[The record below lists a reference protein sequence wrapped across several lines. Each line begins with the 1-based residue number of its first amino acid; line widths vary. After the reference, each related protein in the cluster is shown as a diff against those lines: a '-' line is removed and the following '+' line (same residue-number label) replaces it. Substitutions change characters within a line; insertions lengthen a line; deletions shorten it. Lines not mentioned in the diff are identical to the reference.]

1 MTTTFRDLT
10 LLVLLLFSALIAPVN
25 AVPSQVKNQALP
37 PERLERHHLPDV
49 GSSQLPDLEVI
60 RPSTTTELILHRH
73 CSRPLQNS
81 VQYLEKRLQRGPRPV
96 LNPLF
101 QGFVFETVIYIG
113 YRGCCILGSA
123 LGIES
128 NPLLRLFENMYT
140 AIRNAALEVW
150 AKLPE
155 QSIVHVAFGKLL
167 FIILPPADRTI
178 PWTLVE
184 EVAHLL
190 LLMTSAGMCFG
201 MAGWYPTRVM
211 NGVVWFYIMV
221 TSPGTARRDLYP
233 AGGSMGTDSQWN
245 VWVIH

>member
-1 MTTTFRDLT
+1 MTITFCDLT
-10 LLVLLLFSALIAPVN
+10 LLVLLLFSALIAHID
-25 AVPSQVKNQALP
+25 AVPTQVLNQALP
-37 PERLERHHLPDV
+37 PERLKRHHLPDV
-49 GSSQLPDLEVI
+49 WSSQLPDLEVI

-73 CSRPLQNS
+73 SSRPLQNS

-96 LNPLF
+96 PNPLF
-101 QGFVFETVIYIG
+101 IGFVFETVIYIG

-140 AIRNAALEVW
+140 RIRNAALNVW

-155 QSIVHVAFGKLL
+155 QSILRITLGKLL
-167 FIILPPADRTI
+167 FVILPPADRTV

-211 NGVVWFYIMV
+211 NGVVWFYIFV
-221 TSPGTARRDLYP
+221 TGPGPARRDLYP
-233 AGGSMGTDSQWN
+233 AGGSIGIDSQGIIR
-245 VWVIH
+245 VIQ